1 MIYAID
7 FDGTIV
13 ENAFPKIGK
22 LIPEAKAFIQKLK
35 ANGDK
40 WILYT
45 MREGDVLVEALEF
58 LQEQGIYPDEV
69 NDNLPEMCEFYH
81 NNPRKVFAN
90 YYIDD
95 HNADQFMAPWI
106 YKNPLSK
113 FMNTYL
119 ISAAPDMLEAL
130 AEAVERYGKPG
141 GPWNVPSEPGSW
153 IAKAKAALKK
163 ARGEA

>member
-35 ANGDK
+35 DNGDK

-45 MREGDVLVEALEF
+45 MREGDVLTEALEF
-58 LQEQGIYPDEV
+58 LQDQGIYPDEV
-69 NDNLPEMCEFYH
+69 NDNLPEMCEFYR

-95 HNADQFMAPWI
+95 HNAGIDVAPWI
-106 YKNPLSK
+106 YK
-113 FMNTYL
+113 
-119 ISAAPDMLEAL
+119 
-130 AEAVERYGKPG
+130 R
-141 GPWNVPSEPGSW
+141 
-153 IAKAKAALKK
+153 
-163 ARGEA
+163 